1 MKSLG
6 LFLLMVAV
14 LTAIGFGA
22 RDSGLG
28 AAISL
33 SPYDC
38 GNGRVAYPFSGGSLL
53 QFVVAFPLSVLLGR
67 KVFFRGD
74 YVKLIDKAS
83 LIGLH
88 AGSVALFLILAA
100 VLTGL
105 LQYFANPCTDF
116 HLDAPLPGGRII
128 GTAVLISIIALLFS
142 NLLRYRFGPSR
153 NP

>member
-1 MKSLG
+1 MRSLG
-6 LFLLMVAV
+6 LFLLMVAA

-38 GNGRVAYPFSGGSLL
+38 GNGRVAYPFSGVSLL

-74 YVKLIDKAS
+74 YVKLIGKGVS
-83 LIGLH
+83 IGFH
-88 AGSVALFLILAA
+88 AGGIALFLILAA
-100 VLTGL
+100 LFTGL
-105 LQYFANPCTDF
+105 LQYFDNPCTDF
-116 HLDAPLPGGRII
+116 HLDASLPGGRII
-128 GTAVLISIIALLFS
+128 FIAVICSVIGVLFS
-142 NLLRYRFGPSR
+142 DLLRYRVRPSR